1 MAAGGLHRAATSN
14 HWLRSGVPFVTF
26 MLAGS
31 YGISVVLQGRNDVR
45 DARADVTD
53 MRAPSRTQTARR
65 RNRAFDLDD
74 ERERTMDALGVRDGA
89 RDVKMVPVPRPW
101 QEPGANGRRWWG
113 GCEAMAETRG
123 VGRAEDGRDR
133 DVRAGP
139 SARRRARDAT
149 RRGDG
154 PPGDDRHV
162 AIELPSNDGAASARS
177 GSIRA
182 SAPRPS
188 LVVRVELLVAG

>member
-1 MAAGGLHRAATSN
+1 MTAVWFVQTETQTRERADDDGCGWDLNSITPRRRRAAMAAGGLHRAATSN

-53 MRAPSRTQTARR
+53 TRAPSRTQTARR

-113 GCEAMAETRG
+113 GVRRWLKRG
-123 VGRAEDGRDR
+123 E
-133 DVRAGP
+133 
-139 SARRRARDAT
+139 
-149 RRGDG
+149 
-154 PPGDDRHV
+154 
-162 AIELPSNDGAASARS
+162 
-177 GSIRA
+177 
-182 SAPRPS
+182 
-188 LVVRVELLVAG
+188 